1 MKEGKRVKKLVA
13 WFNGLSK
20 MWKVV
25 VIIGA
30 VFVVIIALTTGEDE
44 GEQTKTKK
52 DSNKV
57 VKTASRPKLSTK
69 DLALIKADLAEFEA
83 RELSSEKILKDTIK
97 EESWSDLDFANDN
110 INQMIGTM
118 KRYQQE
124 ILSIDAIK
132 RSSEASADTEA
143 FKKVFKEWSEFKIE
157 RIQVTVDLL
166 NGKKD
171 SEAVFKKT
179 YPNQIIFKKVRTNK
193 LQTAL
198 NNLKVGYELLDSQK

>member
-1 MKEGKRVKKLVA
+1 MKKLVA

-25 VIIGA
+25 IIIGA

-97 EESWSDLDFANDN
+97 EESWSGLDFANDN

-124 ILSIDAIK
+124 ILNIDAIK
-132 RSSEASADTEA
+132 RSSEASADTQV
-143 FKKVFKEWSEFKIE
+143 FKKVFKEWSDFKIE
-157 RIQVTVDLL
+157 RIQVTIDLL

-171 SEAVFKKT
+171 SEVAFKKS

>member
-1 MKEGKRVKKLVA
+1 MKKLVA

-44 GEQTKTKK
+44 SEQTKTKTS
-52 DSNKV
+52 SNKI
-57 VKTASRPKLSTK
+57 VKTASKPKFSTK
-69 DLALIKADLAEFEA
+69 DLTLIKADLIEFEE
-83 RELSSEKILKDTIK
+83 RESSSENILKDTIK
-97 EESWSDLDFANDN
+97 GEIWSDLDFANDN

-124 ILSIDAIK
+124 ILNIDAIK
-132 RSSEASADTEA
+132 RSSEASADTQV
-143 FKKVFKEWSEFKIE
+143 FKKVFKEWSDFKIE
-157 RIQVTVDLL
+157 RIQVTIDLL

-171 SEAVFKKT
+171 SEVAFKKS

>member
-57 VKTASRPKLSTK
+57 VKTASKPKLSTK
-69 DLALIKADLAEFEA
+69 DLALIKADLAEFEDW
-83 RELSSEKILKDTIK
+83 ELSSEKILKDTIK

-124 ILSIDAIK
+124 ILNIDAIK
-132 RSSEASADTEA
+132 RSSEASADTKA
-143 FKKVFKEWSEFKIE
+143 FKEVFKEWSDFKIE
-157 RIQVTVDLL
+157 RIQVTIDLL

-171 SEAVFKKT
+171 SEAAFKKS

>member
-1 MKEGKRVKKLVA
+1 MKKLVA

-30 VFVVIIALTTGEDE
+30 VFVVIIALTTGENE
-44 GEQTKTKK
+44 GEQTKTKTNSDK
-52 DSNKV
+52 I
-57 VKTASRPKLSTK
+57 VKTTSKPKLSTK
-69 DLALIKADLAEFEA
+69 DLALIKADLAEFEG

-110 INQMIGTM
+110 INQMIDTM

-143 FKKVFKEWSEFKIE
+143 FKKVFKEWSDFKIE
-157 RIQVTVDLL
+157 RIQVTIDLL

-171 SEAVFKKT
+171 SEAAFKKS
-179 YPNQIIFKKVRTNK
+179 YPNQIIFKKARTNK

>member
-97 EESWSDLDFANDN
+97 EESWSGLDFANDN

-143 FKKVFKEWSEFKIE
+143 FKKIFKEWSEFKIE
-157 RIQVTVDLL
+157 RIQVTIDLL

-171 SEAVFKKT
+171 SEVAFKKS

>member
-20 MWKVV
+20 IWKVV
-25 VIIGA
+25 VIIGT

-44 GEQTKTKK
+44 SEQTKTKTS
-52 DSNKV
+52 SNKI
-57 VKTASRPKLSTK
+57 VKTASKPKFSTK
-69 DLALIKADLAEFEA
+69 DLALIKADLIEFEE
-83 RELSSEKILKDTIK
+83 RESSSENILKDTIK
-97 EESWSDLDFANDN
+97 GEIWSDLDFANDN

-124 ILSIDAIK
+124 ILNIDAIK
-132 RSSEASADTEA
+132 RSSEASADTQV
-143 FKKVFKEWSEFKIE
+143 FKKVFKEWSDFKIE
-157 RIQVTVDLL
+157 RIQVTIDLL

>member
-1 MKEGKRVKKLVA
+1 MKKLVA

-20 MWKVV
+20 IWKVV
-25 VIIGA
+25 VIIGT

-44 GEQTKTKK
+44 SEQTKTKTS
-52 DSNKV
+52 SNKI
-57 VKTASRPKLSTK
+57 VKTASKPKFSTK

-124 ILSIDAIK
+124 ILNIDAIK

-143 FKKVFKEWSEFKIE
+143 FKKIFKEWSEFKIE
-157 RIQVTVDLL
+157 RIQVTIDLL

>member
-1 MKEGKRVKKLVA
+1 MKKLVA

-20 MWKVV
+20 IWKVV
-25 VIIGA
+25 VIIGT

-44 GEQTKTKK
+44 SEQTKTKTS
-52 DSNKV
+52 SNKI
-57 VKTASRPKLSTK
+57 VKTASKPKFSTK
-69 DLALIKADLAEFEA
+69 DLALIKADLIEFEE
-83 RELSSEKILKDTIK
+83 RESSSENILKDTIK
-97 EESWSDLDFANDN
+97 GEIWSDLDFANDN

-124 ILSIDAIK
+124 ILNIDAIK
-132 RSSEASADTEA
+132 RSSEASADTHV
-143 FKKVFKEWSEFKIE
+143 FKKVFKEWSDFKIE
-157 RIQVTVDLL
+157 RIQVTIDLL

-171 SEAVFKKT
+171 SEFAFKKS

>member
-30 VFVVIIALTTGEDE
+30 VFVVIITLTTGENE
-44 GEQTKTKK
+44 GEQTKTKTNSDK
-52 DSNKV
+52 I
-57 VKTASRPKLSTK
+57 VKTTSKPKLSTK
-69 DLALIKADLAEFEA
+69 DLALIKADLAEFEG

-110 INQMIGTM
+110 INQMIDTM

-124 ILSIDAIK
+124 ILSIDAVK

-143 FKKVFKEWSEFKIE
+143 FKKVFKEWSDFKIE
-157 RIQVTVDLL
+157 RIQVTIDLL

-171 SEAVFKKT
+171 SEAAFKKS

>member
-44 GEQTKTKK
+44 SEQTKTKTG
-52 DSNKV
+52 SNKV

-69 DLALIKADLAEFEA
+69 DLALIKADLIEFEE
-83 RELSSEKILKDTIK
+83 RESSSENILKDTIK
-97 EESWSDLDFANDN
+97 GEIWSDLDFANDN

-124 ILSIDAIK
+124 ILNIDAIK
-132 RSSEASADTEA
+132 RSSEASADTQV
-143 FKKVFKEWSEFKIE
+143 FKKVFKEWSDLKIE
-157 RIQVTVDLL
+157 RIQVTIDLL

-171 SEAVFKKT
+171 SEFAFKKS

>member
-30 VFVVIIALTTGEDE
+30 VFVVIIALTTGENE
-44 GEQTKTKK
+44 GEQTKTKTNSDK
-52 DSNKV
+52 I
-57 VKTASRPKLSTK
+57 VKTTSKPKLSTK
-69 DLALIKADLAEFEA
+69 DLAFIKADLAEFEG

-110 INQMIGTM
+110 INQMIDTM

-143 FKKVFKEWSEFKIE
+143 FKKVFKEWSDFKIE
-157 RIQVTVDLL
+157 RIQVTIDLL

-171 SEAVFKKT
+171 SEAAFKKS

-198 NNLKVGYELLDSQK
+198 NNLKVGYELLESQK

>member
-57 VKTASRPKLSTK
+57 VKTASKPKLSTK
-69 DLALIKADLAEFEA
+69 DLALIKADLAEFEG

-124 ILSIDAIK
+124 ILNLDAIK
-132 RSSEASADTEA
+132 RSSEASADTKA
-143 FKKVFKEWSEFKIE
+143 FKEVFKEWSDFKIE
-157 RIQVTVDLL
+157 RIQVTIDLL

-171 SEAVFKKT
+171 SEAAFKKS

>member
-132 RSSEASADTEA
+132 RSSEASADTQV
-143 FKKVFKEWSEFKIE
+143 FKKVFKEWSDFKIE
-157 RIQVTVDLL
+157 RIQITIDLL

-171 SEAVFKKT
+171 SEVAFKKS

>member
-44 GEQTKTKK
+44 SEQTKTKTS
-52 DSNKV
+52 SNKI
-57 VKTASRPKLSTK
+57 VKTASKPKFSTK
-69 DLALIKADLAEFEA
+69 DLTLIKADLIEFEE
-83 RELSSEKILKDTIK
+83 RESSSENILKDTIK
-97 EESWSDLDFANDN
+97 GEIWSDLDFANDN

-124 ILSIDAIK
+124 ILNIDAIK
-132 RSSEASADTEA
+132 RSSEASADTQV
-143 FKKVFKEWSEFKIE
+143 FKKVFKEWSDFKIE
-157 RIQVTVDLL
+157 RIQVTIDLL

-171 SEAVFKKT
+171 SEVAFKKS

>member
-1 MKEGKRVKKLVA
+1 MKKLVA

-30 VFVVIIALTTGEDE
+30 VFVVIIALTTGENE
-44 GEQTKTKK
+44 GEQTKTKTNSDK
-52 DSNKV
+52 I
-57 VKTASRPKLSTK
+57 VKTTSKPKLSTK
-69 DLALIKADLAEFEA
+69 DLALIKADLAEFEG

-124 ILSIDAIK
+124 ILNIDAVK

-143 FKKVFKEWSEFKIE
+143 FKKVFKEWSDFKIE
-157 RIQVTVDLL
+157 RIQVTIDLL

-171 SEAVFKKT
+171 SEAVFKKS

-193 LQTAL
+193 LQTTL

>member
-1 MKEGKRVKKLVA
+1 MKKLVA

-132 RSSEASADTEA
+132 RSSEASADTQV
-143 FKKVFKEWSEFKIE
+143 FKKVFKEWSDFKIE
-157 RIQVTVDLL
+157 RIQITIDLL

-171 SEAVFKKT
+171 SEVAFKKS

>member
-30 VFVVIIALTTGEDE
+30 VFVVIIALTTGENE
-44 GEQTKTKK
+44 GEQTKTKTNSDK
-52 DSNKV
+52 I
-57 VKTASRPKLSTK
+57 VKTTSKPKLSTK
-69 DLALIKADLAEFEA
+69 DLPLIKADLAEFEG

-110 INQMIGTM
+110 INQMIDTM

-143 FKKVFKEWSEFKIE
+143 FKKVFKEWSDFKIE
-157 RIQVTVDLL
+157 RIQVTIDLL

-171 SEAVFKKT
+171 SEAAFKKS

>member
-97 EESWSDLDFANDN
+97 EESWPDLDFANDN

-143 FKKVFKEWSEFKIE
+143 FKKIFKEWSEFKIE
-157 RIQVTVDLL
+157 RIQVTIDLL

>member
-1 MKEGKRVKKLVA
+1 
-13 WFNGLSK
+13 SK

-30 VFVVIIALTTGEDE
+30 VFVVIIALTTGENE
-44 GEQTKTKK
+44 GEQTKTKTNSDK
-52 DSNKV
+52 I
-57 VKTASRPKLSTK
+57 VKTTSKPKLSTK
-69 DLALIKADLAEFEA
+69 DLALIKADLAEFEG

-124 ILSIDAIK
+124 ILNIDAVK

-143 FKKVFKEWSEFKIE
+143 FKKVFKEWSDFKIE
-157 RIQVTVDLL
+157 RIQVTIDLL

-171 SEAVFKKT
+171 SEAVFKKS

-193 LQTAL
+193 LQTTL

>member
-20 MWKVV
+20 IWKVV
-25 VIIGA
+25 VIIGT

-44 GEQTKTKK
+44 SEQTKTKTS
-52 DSNKV
+52 SNKI
-57 VKTASRPKLSTK
+57 VKTASKPKFSTK
-69 DLALIKADLAEFEA
+69 DLALIKADLIEFEE
-83 RELSSEKILKDTIK
+83 RESSSENILKDTIK
-97 EESWSDLDFANDN
+97 GEIWSDLDFANDN

-124 ILSIDAIK
+124 ILNIDAIK
-132 RSSEASADTEA
+132 RSSEASADTQV
-143 FKKVFKEWSEFKIE
+143 FKKVFKEWSDFKIE
-157 RIQVTVDLL
+157 RIQVTIDLL

-171 SEAVFKKT
+171 SEVAFKKS

-193 LQTAL
+193 LQIAL

>member
-20 MWKVV
+20 IWKVV
-25 VIIGA
+25 VIIGT

-44 GEQTKTKK
+44 SEQTKTKTS
-52 DSNKV
+52 SNKI
-57 VKTASRPKLSTK
+57 VKTASKPKFSTK

-143 FKKVFKEWSEFKIE
+143 FKKIFKEWSEFKIE
-157 RIQVTVDLL
+157 RIQVTIDLL

>member
-1 MKEGKRVKKLVA
+1 MKKLVA

-52 DSNKV
+52 DSNKI

-69 DLALIKADLAEFEA
+69 DLALIKADLAEFEG

-110 INQMIGTM
+110 INQMIDTM

-124 ILSIDAIK
+124 ILNIDAIK

-143 FKKVFKEWSEFKIE
+143 FKKVFKEWSDFKIE
-157 RIQVTVDLL
+157 RIQVTIDLL

-171 SEAVFKKT
+171 SEAAFKKS

>member
-44 GEQTKTKK
+44 SEQTKTKTS
-52 DSNKV
+52 SNKI
-57 VKTASRPKLSTK
+57 VKTASKPKFSTK
-69 DLALIKADLAEFEA
+69 DLTLIKADLIEFEE
-83 RELSSEKILKDTIK
+83 RESSSENILKDTIK
-97 EESWSDLDFANDN
+97 GEIWSDLDFANDN

-124 ILSIDAIK
+124 ILNIDAIK
-132 RSSEASADTEA
+132 RSSEASADTQV
-143 FKKVFKEWSEFKIE
+143 FKKVFKEWSDFKIE
-157 RIQVTVDLL
+157 RIQVTIDLL

-171 SEAVFKKT
+171 SEFAFKKS

>member
-1 MKEGKRVKKLVA
+1 MKKLVA

-20 MWKVV
+20 IWKVV
-25 VIIGA
+25 VIIGT

-143 FKKVFKEWSEFKIE
+143 FKKIFKEWSEFKIE
-157 RIQVTVDLL
+157 RIQVTIDLL

>member
-1 MKEGKRVKKLVA
+1 VKKLVA

-143 FKKVFKEWSEFKIE
+143 FKKIFKEWSEFKIE
-157 RIQVTVDLL
+157 RIQVTIDLL

>member
-1 MKEGKRVKKLVA
+1 
-13 WFNGLSK
+13 
-20 MWKVV
+20 KVV

-30 VFVVIIALTTGEDE
+30 VFVVIIALTTGENE
-44 GEQTKTKK
+44 GEQTKTKTNSDK
-52 DSNKV
+52 I
-57 VKTASRPKLSTK
+57 VKTTSKPKLSTK
-69 DLALIKADLAEFEA
+69 DLALIKADLAEFEG

-110 INQMIGTM
+110 INQMIDTM

-124 ILSIDAIK
+124 ILSIDAVK

-143 FKKVFKEWSEFKIE
+143 FKKVFKEWSDFKIE
-157 RIQVTVDLL
+157 RIQVTIDLL

-171 SEAVFKKT
+171 SEAAFKKS

>member
-1 MKEGKRVKKLVA
+1 MKKLVA
-13 WFNGLSK
+13 WFNGLSRI
-20 MWKVV
+20 WKVV
-25 VIIGA
+25 VIIGT

-44 GEQTKTKK
+44 SEQTKTKTS
-52 DSNKV
+52 SNKI
-57 VKTASRPKLSTK
+57 VKTASKPKFSTK
-69 DLALIKADLAEFEA
+69 DLALIKADLIEFEE
-83 RELSSEKILKDTIK
+83 RESSSENILKDTIK
-97 EESWSDLDFANDN
+97 GEIWSDLDFANDN

-124 ILSIDAIK
+124 ILNIDAIK
-132 RSSEASADTEA
+132 RSSEASADTQV
-143 FKKVFKEWSEFKIE
+143 FKKVFKEWSDFKIE
-157 RIQVTVDLL
+157 RIQVTIDLL

-171 SEAVFKKT
+171 SEFAFKKS

>member
-30 VFVVIIALTTGEDE
+30 VFVVIIALTTGENE
-44 GEQTKTKK
+44 GEQTKTKTNSDK
-52 DSNKV
+52 I
-57 VKTASRPKLSTK
+57 VKTTSKPKLSTK
-69 DLALIKADLAEFEA
+69 DLALIKADLAEFEG

-110 INQMIGTM
+110 INQMIDTM

-124 ILSIDAIK
+124 ILSIDAVKEVQKPRRIRRHLK
-132 RSSEASADTEA
+132 RFS
-143 FKKVFKEWSEFKIE
+143 K
-157 RIQVTVDLL
+157 
-166 NGKKD
+166 NGVISK
-171 SEAVFKKT
+171 
-179 YPNQIIFKKVRTNK
+179 
-193 LQTAL
+193 
-198 NNLKVGYELLDSQK
+198 

>member
-30 VFVVIIALTTGEDE
+30 VFVVIIALTTGENE
-44 GEQTKTKK
+44 GEQTKTKTNSDK
-52 DSNKV
+52 I
-57 VKTASRPKLSTK
+57 VKTTSKPKLSTK
-69 DLALIKADLAEFEA
+69 DLALIKADLAEFEG

-110 INQMIGTM
+110 INQMIDTM

-143 FKKVFKEWSEFKIE
+143 FKKVFKEWSDFKIE
-157 RIQVTVDLL
+157 RIQVTIYLL

-171 SEAVFKKT
+171 SEAAFKKS

>member
-1 MKEGKRVKKLVA
+1 
-13 WFNGLSK
+13 

-30 VFVVIIALTTGEDE
+30 VFVVIIALTTGENE
-44 GEQTKTKK
+44 GEQTKTKTNSDK
-52 DSNKV
+52 I
-57 VKTASRPKLSTK
+57 VKTTSKPKLSTK
-69 DLALIKADLAEFEA
+69 DLALIKADLAEFEG

-110 INQMIGTM
+110 INQMIDTM

-143 FKKVFKEWSEFKIE
+143 FKKVFKEWSDFKIE
-157 RIQVTVDLL
+157 RIQVTIDLL

-171 SEAVFKKT
+171 SEAAFKKS

>member
-1 MKEGKRVKKLVA
+1 MKKLVA
-13 WFNGLSK
+13 WFNVLSK

-97 EESWSDLDFANDN
+97 EESWSGLDFANDN

-124 ILSIDAIK
+124 ILNIDAIK
-132 RSSEASADTEA
+132 RSSEASADTQV
-143 FKKVFKEWSEFKIE
+143 FKKVFKEWSDFKIE
-157 RIQVTVDLL
+157 RIQVTIDLL

-171 SEAVFKKT
+171 SEVAFKKS

>member
-20 MWKVV
+20 IWKVV
-25 VIIGA
+25 VIIGT

-44 GEQTKTKK
+44 SEQTKTKTS
-52 DSNKV
+52 SNKI
-57 VKTASRPKLSTK
+57 VKTASKPKFSTK
-69 DLALIKADLAEFEA
+69 DLALIKADLIEFEE
-83 RELSSEKILKDTIK
+83 RESSSENILKDTIK
-97 EESWSDLDFANDN
+97 GEIWSDLNFANDN

-124 ILSIDAIK
+124 ILNIDAIK
-132 RSSEASADTEA
+132 RSSEASADTQV
-143 FKKVFKEWSEFKIE
+143 FKKVFKEWSDFKIE
-157 RIQVTVDLL
+157 RIQVTIDLL

-171 SEAVFKKT
+171 SEFAFKKS

>member
-30 VFVVIIALTTGEDE
+30 VFVVIIALTTGENE
-44 GEQTKTKK
+44 GEQTKTKTNSDK
-52 DSNKV
+52 I
-57 VKTASRPKLSTK
+57 VKTTSKPKLSTK
-69 DLALIKADLAEFEA
+69 DLALIKADLAEFEG

-110 INQMIGTM
+110 INQMIDTM

-143 FKKVFKEWSEFKIE
+143 FKKVFKEWSDFKIE
-157 RIQVTVDLL
+157 RIQVTIDLL

-171 SEAVFKKT
+171 SEAASKKS

>member
-1 MKEGKRVKKLVA
+1 MKKLVA

-110 INQMIGTM
+110 INQMIGMM

-143 FKKVFKEWSEFKIE
+143 FKKIFKEWSEFKIE
-157 RIQVTVDLL
+157 RIQVTIDLL

>member
-1 MKEGKRVKKLVA
+1 MKKLVA

-132 RSSEASADTEA
+132 RSSEASADTQV
-143 FKKVFKEWSEFKIE
+143 FKKVFKEWSDFKIE
-157 RIQVTVDLL
+157 RIQVTIDLL

>member
-1 MKEGKRVKKLVA
+1 MKKLVA

-20 MWKVV
+20 IWKVV
-25 VIIGA
+25 VIIGT

-44 GEQTKTKK
+44 SEQTKTKTS
-52 DSNKV
+52 SNKI
-57 VKTASRPKLSTK
+57 VKTASKPKFSTK
-69 DLALIKADLAEFEA
+69 DLALIKADLIEFEE
-83 RELSSEKILKDTIK
+83 RESSSENILKDTIK
-97 EESWSDLDFANDN
+97 GEIWSDLDFANDN

-124 ILSIDAIK
+124 ILNIDAIK
-132 RSSEASADTEA
+132 RSSEASADTQV
-143 FKKVFKEWSEFKIE
+143 FKKVFKEWSDFKIE
-157 RIQVTVDLL
+157 RIQVTIDLL

-171 SEAVFKKT
+171 SEVAFKKS
-179 YPNQIIFKKVRTNK
+179 YPNQTIFKKVRTNK

>member
-1 MKEGKRVKKLVA
+1 MKKLVA

-20 MWKVV
+20 IWKVV
-25 VIIGA
+25 VIIGT

-44 GEQTKTKK
+44 SEQTKTKTS
-52 DSNKV
+52 SNKI
-57 VKTASRPKLSTK
+57 VKTASKPKFSTK
-69 DLALIKADLAEFEA
+69 DLALIKADLIEFEE
-83 RELSSEKILKDTIK
+83 RESSSENILKDTIK
-97 EESWSDLDFANDN
+97 GEIWSDLDFANDN
-110 INQMIGTM
+110 INQMISTM

-124 ILSIDAIK
+124 ILNIDAIK
-132 RSSEASADTEA
+132 RSSEASADTQV
-143 FKKVFKEWSEFKIE
+143 FKKVFKEWSDFKIE
-157 RIQVTVDLL
+157 RIQVTIDLL

-171 SEAVFKKT
+171 SEFAFKKS